1 MIDRATQRTVAGDM
15 IRKAGQVLPFPA
27 FMHSDNSIKGFQ
39 PKGPLS
45 LEYGKEQ
52 NITYYLIIS
61 ISIMSIK
68 WTDNYP

>member
-1 MIDRATQRTVAGDM
+1 MIERATQRTVAGDM

-27 FMHSDNSIKGFQ
+27 LHSDNSIKGFQ

-52 NITYYLIIS
+52 KITYYPITCIS
-61 ISIMSIK
+61 ITRIK